1 MRAKTK
7 LFTIGGQPILVPD
20 ADVTVEKTDIEG
32 DRVRDR
38 SGMLHRT
45 VLRQVRAWEFSY
57 SQLTDGERT
66 YLAGLLEANPFQF
79 AHPEGKSTC
88 YCKAISAELH
98 DGTTGLWQNVRFRVE
113 EV

>member
-1 MRAKTK
+1 MKERNQLYAIEGKG
-7 LFTIGGQPILVPD
+7 LPVPD
-20 ADVTVEKTDIEG
+20 ANVTVKTTDVEG
-32 DRVRDR
+32 ESARDR

-45 VLRQVRAWEFSY
+45 VLRPVRAWEFSY

-66 YLAGLLEANPFQF
+66 YLAGLLGANPFQF

-88 YCKAISAELH
+88 YCKAIAAELH